1 MARSAKAAKK
11 QVQTVL
17 LTQTAEV
24 KGVTLPLEDDG
35 SLSLKSIQAAL
46 KKKTPP
52 EMLGS
57 YKYKSQGLFLFGYLA
72 GKAGQENKHELPP
85 PHDSTLA
92 FGDIL
97 LVVSKDAKNWKCP
110 VPFQVDDYETFY
122 TKAFGGF
129 EDLDDEEDEDDVVE
143 EEEVVEE
150 EVEEPLEEAEEVEEE
165 KDEESEEDD
174 SESEA
179 QEGDAEEESEVP
191 TPKKRAVAAVRNTI
205 VNRTKKPKRGAAAAA
220 SAAQVYATYLYVPKD
235 KELPFETFDSEDF
248 QEQAATPKR
257 KNMLH
262 ALKRLFDGLLSTE
275 KEVQLLERCI
285 YTAALRAADQ
295 RHIGKIWSHKPF
307 VDIYEATAKHIVAN
321 LHPRCYVENTELF
334 DRYKAG
340 YVTFEDISRM
350 DPYQMFET
358 RWHDSFVAQQM
369 REKRQLEGN
378 KAMATDRFLCGRCHK
393 RECTY
398 YEMQTRS
405 ADEPMTIF
413 ITCLN
418 CGKHWRQ

>member
-1 MARSAKAAKK
+1 M
-11 QVQTVL
+11 
-17 LTQTAEV
+17 
-24 KGVTLPLEDDG
+24 
-35 SLSLKSIQAAL
+35 
-46 KKKTPP
+46 
-52 EMLGS
+52 
-57 YKYKSQGLFLFGYLA
+57 
-72 GKAGQENKHELPP
+72 
-85 PHDSTLA
+85 
-92 FGDIL
+92 
-97 LVVSKDAKNWKCP
+97 VVVASKDPKNWTFP
-110 VPFQVDDYETFY
+110 VAFKAEEYELFY

-129 EDLDDEEDEDDVVE
+129 EDLEEEDEDEEDAV

-150 EVEEPLEEAEEVEEE
+150 AVEEVVEEDAEEVIEDEEESEEEEEAEE
-165 KDEESEEDD
+165 EEDV
-174 SESEA
+174 
-179 QEGDAEEESEVP
+179 QEGEEESEVP
-191 TPKKRAVAAVRNTI
+191 VLKARSVAVA
-205 VNRTKKPKRGAAAAA
+205 RTSTPRAKKAKRGAAASSS
-220 SAAQVYATYLYVPKD
+220 SAQIYGTYLHVPKD
-235 KELPFETFDSEDF
+235 QQLVAESFKSDDF
-248 QEQAATPKR
+248 QAQANTPQR
-257 KNMLH
+257 KQMLR
-262 ALKRLFDGLLSTE
+262 ALTRIFDGLLSTE
-275 KEVQLLERCI
+275 KEIQLLERCI
-285 YTAALRAADQ
+285 YTAALRTADQ

-307 VDIYEATAKHIVAN
+307 VDLYEAVAKHIVAN
-321 LHPRCYVENTELF
+321 LNPRCYVENTELF

-340 YVTFEDISRM
+340 LITFEDISCM